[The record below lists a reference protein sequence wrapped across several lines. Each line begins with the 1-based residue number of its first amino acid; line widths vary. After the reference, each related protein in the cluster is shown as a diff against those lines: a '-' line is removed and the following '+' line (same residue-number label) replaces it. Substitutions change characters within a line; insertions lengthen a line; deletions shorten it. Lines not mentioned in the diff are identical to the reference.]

1 VDEVGMGF
9 NGEARIVDLEQECG
23 NQQFVSLVLDIWG
36 QQGKGRG
43 CDTEGREGNVL
54 GNPVGAS
61 LQVVAAATAMA
72 IIQDWANHR
81 FVFLTVETKNREGVG
96 RGHKYLQLELFVT
109 CI

>member
-72 IIQDWANHR
+72 IIQDWAITGLCFSQWKR
-81 FVFLTVETKNREGVG
+81 RTGKG
-96 RGHKYLQLELFVT
+96 
-109 CI
+109 